1 MLSYTHFT
9 LEERKYLQKLLS
21 EGLIL
26 RKAAAVLER
35 GAQGSLMHKKRRE

>member
-1 MLSYTHFT
+1 MSYTQFT

-21 EGLIL
+21 EGLSL

-35 GAQGSLMHKKRRE
+35 SPSSVSREVK